1 MSSSEQASVTDLKSS
16 SLRAF
21 YASKACRKSIMVGTA
36 LNMKEMKRV
45 VNHLS
50 TIEKPY
56 NCPHGRPTL
65 RHLVNL
71 ELIKKALT
79 TTTSDDTIA

>member
-21 YASKACRKSIMVGTA
+21 YASKACRKSIMIGTS
-36 LNMKEMKRV
+36 LNMNEMKRV

-56 NCPHGRPTL
+56 NCPHGRPTM

-71 ELIKKALT
+71 DLIKKAIST
-79 TTTSDDTIA
+79 DESN